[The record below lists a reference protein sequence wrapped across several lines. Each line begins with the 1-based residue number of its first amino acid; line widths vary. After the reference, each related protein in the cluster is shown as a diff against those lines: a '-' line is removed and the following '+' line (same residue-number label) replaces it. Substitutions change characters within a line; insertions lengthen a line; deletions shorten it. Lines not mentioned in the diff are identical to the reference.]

1 MDFQSDGRWIGNGQ
15 NSLRKAHHDSIRHKM
30 KESKK
35 ASPDRPTDQCHAPPA
50 IGAEREQKKRE
61 MGCSLLF
68 PFDCCLLF
76 LAFPPPPPPP
86 CMDRYPSCSN
96 PPLLKEVEDLVE
108 RNEAPEWNS
117 PKHATVL
124 YFSYSRYVNVS
135 SFG

>member
-1 MDFQSDGRWIGNGQ
+1 MGTAKIRFER
-15 NSLRKAHHDSIRHKM
+15 HTTIRHKM

-35 ASPDRPTDQCHAPPA
+35 ASSDRPTDQCHAPPA
-50 IGAEREQKKRE
+50 IEAEREQKIRE

-76 LAFPPPPPPP
+76 LPFPPPPP

-117 PKHATVL
+117 PKYATVL